1 MKIGFIGAGRVGCTF
16 GKYLSDNGIEITG
29 YYSRNAEHAR
39 EAAEFTDT
47 CYFEDVSV
55 LVSKSDTVF
64 LTVSDDAIASVF
76 EKVAGK
82 TDVTGKIFCHTS
94 GSMTSKVFTDSDYE
108 VFGFSIHP
116 IYAVSDRFTAY
127 KNFQDAFITIEGSEE
142 KLDVLTSIISA
153 SGLKY
158 KLITADDKPKYHAAA
173 VYSSNLVC
181 GLYAA
186 SIRLLEECQ
195 FTEEEAEKALSGL
208 FMGNAKGIMDRGV
221 YAQLTGPVE
230 RCDIETVQNHLNVLS
245 PEDLEVYIPLSK
257 EVLKVA
263 EVKNADR
270 DYSAMES
277 LLRKGGAL

>member
-1 MKIGFIGAGRVGCTF
+1 MKIGFIGAGRVGCTM
-16 GKYLSDNGIEITG
+16 GKYLSDHGIEITG

-47 CYFEDVSV
+47 CVFEDVSV

-76 EKVAGK
+76 EDVAKK
-82 TDVTGKIFCHTS
+82 TDITGKIFCHTS

-108 VFGFSIHP
+108 VYGFSIHP

-127 KNFQDAFITIEGSEE
+127 QNFQNAFITIEGSEE
-142 KLDVLTSIISA
+142 KLELITSIISS

-173 VYSSNLVC
+173 VYASNLVC

-186 SIRLLEECQ
+186 SVRLLEECQ

-208 FMGNAKGIMDRGV
+208 FMGNAKGILDRGV
-221 YAQLTGPVE
+221 VAQLTGPVE
-230 RCDIETVQNHLNVLS
+230 RCDIETVQNHINVLS
-245 PEDLEVYIPLSK
+245 PDDLDVYIPLSK

-263 EVKNADR
+263 EVKNAER